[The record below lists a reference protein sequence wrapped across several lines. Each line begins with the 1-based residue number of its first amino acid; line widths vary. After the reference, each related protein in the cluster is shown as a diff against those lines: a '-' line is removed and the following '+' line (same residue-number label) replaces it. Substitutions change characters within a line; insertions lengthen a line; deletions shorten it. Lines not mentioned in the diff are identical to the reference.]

1 MYYFLYRVFN
11 NYYLSRN
18 YRDTHMD
25 KYLHDLLLRVLEDI
39 EYTSDNEKIAMHNL
53 VSNWT
58 SVNRN
63 NSLKVYGK
71 PTVHKF
77 DNDAEVSMHLYELLS
92 YWYSVVV
99 MKFYPSDFSKYL
111 YTFS

>member
-1 MYYFLYRVFN
+1 
-11 NYYLSRN
+11 
-18 YRDTHMD
+18 MD
-25 KYLHDLLLRVLEDI
+25 KYLHDLFLRVLEDI

-71 PTVHKF
+71 QAVKKF
-77 DNDAEVSMHLYELLS
+77 ENETEVSIHLYELLI
-92 YWYSVVV
+92 Y
-99 MKFYPSDFSKYL
+99 
-111 YTFS
+111 